1 MKILRG
7 REERTSWVLRRR
19 EERKMKAVEKQQ
31 HENAEDWREV
41 RMEGKDAQ
49 SAKREME
56 MKEKMGCAKPER
68 REELRVSL
76 TVALSPA
83 ATPLKDPKGVAGLE
97 AGRGKRMK
105 MDPSGDT
112 GGDGEHREEDLKERG
127 EEGAQGHWVS
137 LAPEVT
143 VRERH
148 AEEACRVLRQQL
160 PVAVEEYVSE
170 QLEVKRKR
178 EGEDDWPAPRRGDV
192 AGSWSWKGAEGIT

>member
-1 MKILRG
+1 MEG
-7 REERTSWVLRRR
+7 R
-19 EERKMKAVEKQQ
+19 
-31 HENAEDWREV
+31 
-41 RMEGKDAQ
+41 GKDAQ

-76 TVALSPA
+76 TAVLSPA
-83 ATPLKDPKGVAGLE
+83 ATPLKDPKGAEAGLE
-97 AGRGKRMK
+97 AGRGEKMK

-137 LAPEVT
+137 LAPEVKT
-143 VRERH
+143 RERH

-170 QLEVKRKR
+170 QLEAMRKR
-178 EGEDDWPAPRRGDV
+178 EREDDWAAPRRDV

>member
-1 MKILRG
+1 MGQEQKMKILRG

-41 RMEGKDAQ
+41 RMEGKGKDAQ
-49 SAKREME
+49 SVKREME

-68 REELRVSL
+68 REELRASL
-76 TVALSPA
+76 TEVLSPA
-83 ATPLKDPKGVAGLE
+83 ATPLKDPKGAEAGLE
-97 AGRGKRMK
+97 AGRGKKMK

-127 EEGAQGHWVS
+127 EEGVRGHWVS
-137 LAPEVT
+137 LAPEVKI
-143 VRERH
+143 RERH

-170 QLEVKRKR
+170 QLEGKRKR
-178 EGEDDWPAPRRGDV
+178 EGEDDWPAPRRGDNY
-192 AGSWSWKGAEGIT
+192 SR

>member
-7 REERTSWVLRRR
+7 WEERTSWVLRRR

-31 HENAEDWREV
+31 HENAEDWRGV
-41 RMEGKDAQ
+41 KMEGRGKDAQ

-68 REELRVSL
+68 REELRASL
-76 TVALSPA
+76 AEVLSPA
-83 ATPLKDPKGVAGLE
+83 ATPLKDPKGVAAGLE
-97 AGRGKRMK
+97 AGRLMWMK
-105 MDPSGDT
+105 MDPSRDT
-112 GGDGEHREEDLKERG
+112 GGDGEHREEDLKEKG
-127 EEGAQGHWVS
+127 EERAQGHWVS
-137 LAPEVT
+137 LAPEVI

-170 QLEVKRKR
+170 QLEGKRKR
-178 EGEDDWPAPRRGDV
+178 EGEDDWPAPRRGGV
-192 AGSWSWKGAEGIT
+192 AGSWS